1 MHDFSMSLTFFELKI
16 ANFRS
21 PAGASLGSEGSRGV
35 LRGKS
40 TREGLDFLPKGVK
53 FPGKFP
59 EMCFLPRGQISEG
72 ISGNLCQG
80 QGGPCGGI

>member
-59 EMCFLPRGQISEG
+59 ETENRRDPQISKG
-72 ISGNLCQG
+72 ISGNLC
-80 QGGPCGGI
+80 

>member
-40 TREGLDFLPKGVK
+40 TREGLDFLPKTAGTPK
-53 FPGKFP
+53 FPKEFP
-59 EMCFLPRGQISEG
+59 EICTMANVTVS
-72 ISGNLCQG
+72 SGNESFLMS
-80 QGGPCGGI
+80 